1 MSWFVAAVI
10 AVELGVI
17 VATKSTAYGSAEV
30 ATLVF
35 VVATTLIGLLTT
47 IKVRGNVVGRL
58 LLLAAFS
65 YATGGLGVSLV
76 ESSVI
81 DPGGALYAVATLAGN
96 LAFGLGT
103 GVLATFVLLFFP
115 TGKLRSRGWRVVVW
129 AAGVGLTMLLA
140 GVALSPETFDDLP
153 VENPIALEDADGLVV
168 LLEGG
173 GIYLLMA
180 AILASVVS
188 LIVRFQRGTAVERQQ
203 LKWVVLSVVVMAA
216 AAGGVLLWEL
226 FNGIGEVS
234 DDVENVVVTLAL
246 ALIPVAIGVAILRYR
261 LYDID
266 RIISRTVTYG
276 LITAALVGIY
286 VAIVFVLT
294 NLIRLEGDLA
304 VAGATLGVA
313 ALFSPLR
320 RRLQGAIDRRFNRS
334 GAAAARVV
342 ENFTRLLPTRVDLI
356 DLTSEVRSVVSQ
368 TMQPAM
374 MSVWLRGEAN

>member
-1 MSWFVAAVI
+1 MAAVI
-10 AVELGVI
+10 VVELGVI
-17 VATKSTAYGSAEV
+17 VATKTTAYGGAEV

-35 VVATTLIGLLTT
+35 VLATTLIGLLTA
-47 IKVRGNVVGRL
+47 IRVRGNVVGRL
-58 LLLAAFS
+58 LLLAALS

-81 DPGGALYAVATLAGN
+81 DPEGALYAVAALAGN
-96 LAFGLGT
+96 VAFGLGT

-115 TGKLRSRGWRVVVW
+115 TGRLHSRRWRVVAW
-129 AAGVGLTMLLA
+129 AAGIGLTMLLA
-140 GVALSPETFDDLP
+140 GVAVSPETFDGLP
-153 VENPIALEDADGLVV
+153 VENPIALKDAGGLVV

-180 AILASVVS
+180 AIFASVVS
-188 LIVRFQRGTAVERQQ
+188 LIVRFRRGTAVERQQ

-216 AAGGVLLWEL
+216 AAGGILLWE
-226 FNGIGEVS
+226 FVNGTGEVS
-234 DDVENVVVTLAL
+234 DDVENVVVTAAL
-246 ALIPVAIGVAILRYR
+246 ALVPVAIGVAILRYR

-276 LITAALVGIY
+276 LVTAALLGIY

-304 VAGATLGVA
+304 IAGATLGVA

-356 DLTSEVRSVVSQ
+356 ELTREVRSVVGQ
-368 TMQPAM
+368 TMQPATF
-374 MSVWLRGEAN
+374 SLWLRRDTD

>member
-1 MSWFVAAVI
+1 MAAVI

-35 VVATTLIGLLTT
+35 VLATTLIGLLTT

-115 TGKLRSRGWRVVVW
+115 TGKLRSGRWRVVVW

-188 LIVRFQRGTAVERQQ
+188 LIVRFRWGTAVERQQ

-276 LITAALVGIY
+276 LITAALLGIY

-320 RRLQGAIDRRFNRS
+320 RRLQALIDRRFNRS
-334 GAAAARVV
+334 GATAARMV
-342 ENFTRLLPTRVDLI
+342 ENFTRVLPSRVDLI
-356 DLTSEVRSVVSQ
+356 ELKREVRSVVGQ

-374 MSVWLRGEAN
+374 LSLWLRGEVD